1 MTITNKTVRD
11 AQANL
16 QEDLDLGAKTEGK
29 FRESIAT
36 GKNVRLPSGQWLSP
50 EAQIMFDKSI
60 VARDIGAP
68 ALEEIRIK
76 NLSFHYYWGNRLA
89 GAGARYA
96 QLKSMGYTNA
106 TLDDVEPMAVEIE
119 KGQSEI
125 RYGDLILMK
134 ISVEKWMAREKAKM
148 ERALALQRRTKT
160 YFDKTPNP
168 DVNSDESPVMV
179 DAQNQSV
186 GDAKYLRHYQPTAA
200 ELDAKMGADPVG
212 GK

>member
-1 MTITNKTVRD
+1 
-11 AQANL
+11 
-16 QEDLDLGAKTEGK
+16 
-29 FRESIAT
+29 
-36 GKNVRLPSGQWLSP
+36 
-50 EAQIMFDKSI
+50 
-60 VARDIGAP
+60 
-68 ALEEIRIK
+68 
-76 NLSFHYYWGNRLA
+76 
-89 GAGARYA
+89 
-96 QLKSMGYTNA
+96 MGYTNA

-200 ELDAKMGADPVG
+200 ELDAKMGTDPVG